1 MPDRPQTSID
11 RLRDAVAIRVQATSL
26 RAVARQ
32 VGMSASGLHKFIAG
46 GMPYTKSRRKLFRWL
61 QREKQNLHSDLS
73 MDVVASA
80 VTCLLTDVP
89 PARQERAARAL
100 VDALRDVYARHTDT
114 PPPPWLAELTRRM
127 EDAAAPPAPDRDA
140 STEAGAAPSQDA
152 GPDDAPDA
160 AAEDRQDA

>member
-1 MPDRPQTSID
+1 MPDRPHTSID

-127 EDAAAPPAPDRDA
+127 E
-140 STEAGAAPSQDA
+140 EAGAPPRGDADA
-152 GPDDAPDA
+152 GGPEDASG
-160 AAEDRQDA
+160 AEER